1 MAPPGE
7 AQNPSLGW
15 TKAGEEASIPPRAQ
29 QFWWVFHSGE
39 LKGKFKWKWKAVKC
53 TFAGTE
59 IKARRVQSSRSSSL
73 HFPVL
78 KHPALVHWAWVQC
91 SDSRGIN
98 LHTLSKS
105 SRQESRIVSCSVMW
119 NAEGSSSRTSPLPEC
134 RISTSTT
141 GVISAP
147 YPGLNPQGLKN
158 RNATHS
164 LGSFTYNTPKK
175 GFHSGRNSCNSI
187 KLSEDIKCCPLTLWA
202 EPKLA
207 VWLITR
213 ILDIICSTARA
224 FHSQSSTSVD
234 CTHQWDSALSQ
245 NIVFSPHRLQQW
257 EMVPWLFPE
266 LFCSEHGRD
275 DQSRAGGD
283 HEAHWTPHFWTR
295 LWIRRKSTKH

>member
-1 MAPPGE
+1 
-7 AQNPSLGW
+7 
-15 TKAGEEASIPPRAQ
+15 
-29 QFWWVFHSGE
+29 
-39 LKGKFKWKWKAVKC
+39 
-53 TFAGTE
+53 
-59 IKARRVQSSRSSSL
+59 
-73 HFPVL
+73 
-78 KHPALVHWAWVQC
+78 
-91 SDSRGIN
+91 
-98 LHTLSKS
+98 
-105 SRQESRIVSCSVMW
+105 MW

-158 RNATHS
+158 RIATHS
-164 LGSFTYNTPKK
+164 LGSFTYNRPKK
-175 GFHSGRNSCNSI
+175 GFDSGRNSCNSI
-187 KLSEDIKCCPLTLWA
+187 ELSEDIKCCPLTLWA
-202 EPKLA
+202 EPKLS

-224 FHSQSSTSVD
+224 FHSQSISFPEQRLCGLHTSLRF
-234 CTHQWDSALSQ
+234 C
-245 NIVFSPHRLQQW
+245 FKPKYCFFPHRLQRW

-266 LFCSEHGRD
+266 LLCSERGRD